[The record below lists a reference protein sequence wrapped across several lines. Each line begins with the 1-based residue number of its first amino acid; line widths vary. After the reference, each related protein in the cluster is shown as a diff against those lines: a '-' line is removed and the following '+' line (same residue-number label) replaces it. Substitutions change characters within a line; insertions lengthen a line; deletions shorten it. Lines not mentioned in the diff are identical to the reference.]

1 MSAEWIASAIS
12 KLTSPPAIQ
21 LDRLSI
27 RIVKTPLLVGEFL
40 FIEHYNATVLE
51 SKMKFPAWY
60 GILVGCLMIAQW
72 GFSIVSGGVPEF
84 KTAPWEI
91 AFHLA
96 AEMSTALM
104 LIVGG
109 IAALKSVRWAEQV
122 LLIGLG
128 MVMYSE
134 IVSPGYFAQLGQW
147 ALVAMFAFLLFGAA
161 WSATLL
167 LSWKERRTHP

>member
-1 MSAEWIASAIS
+1 M
-12 KLTSPPAIQ
+12 
-21 LDRLSI
+21 
-27 RIVKTPLLVGEFL
+27 
-40 FIEHYNATVLE
+40 N
-51 SKMKFPAWY
+51 FPAWY

-72 GFSIVSGGVPEF
+72 AFSILSGGVPEF

-109 IAALKSVRWAEQV
+109 VAALKSIPRAHQI
-122 LLIGLG
+122 LLVGLG

-147 ALVAMFAFLLFGAA
+147 PLVAMFAFLLSGAA
-161 WSATLL
+161 WSAVLL
-167 LSWKERRTHP
+167 LSWKERGAPS